1 LTLLAAGV
9 VVEAVAALTPLRPSV
24 RVPNDVCVDG
34 RKLAGVLAESVVGAV
49 PLVVL
54 GLGVNVSQ
62 RPDDWPPELRG
73 RAVSLAELGGAVA
86 RPALLAELLRRLA
99 ERYETYLASGESVA
113 VLTPPS
119 PGGWGGGVAGGDRA
133 AGGDR
138 VAGGDR

>member
-1 LTLLAAGV
+1 
-9 VVEAVAALTPLRPSV
+9 
-24 RVPNDVCVDG
+24 
-34 RKLAGVLAESVVGAV
+34 VGAV

-113 VLTPPS
+113 VLPPL
-119 PGGWGGGVAGGDRA
+119 PRWVGRGVAGGDR
-133 AGGDR
+133 
-138 VAGGDR
+138 